1 VEEKLD
7 VQNLDL
13 ILQALY
19 ILCNISA
26 GNEKHKSAIMEK
38 NIIKKVIHF
47 LVYYPLFR
55 ILLKQE

>member
-1 VEEKLD
+1 MKLLKKVEEKLD
-7 VQNLDL
+7 IHNIDL

-47 LVYYPLFR
+47 LVKYL
-55 ILLKQE
+55 